1 MQEREIL
8 DHAKQAID
16 AIAPDC
22 FDHIWEKSS
31 TVDPTQ
37 YPLPDSPNTIFHKKS
52 QVKRNLI
59 LSISVLA
66 ACLLCVL
73 GLRWREQVTVY
84 TTINLDVNPS
94 ISICLNHSGD
104 ILSVTGLNEDGKKIV
119 AKLSNIKEQKLDQ
132 IITATIKQMVTDG
145 YFTSED
151 ENAVLISVDTSN
163 SEEATA
169 LMDQIS
175 SQISTEMDQQA
186 LSGNI
191 ISQQMDDDADIKK
204 LAKDLHISSGKAT
217 FIQSMTHENKKLSKK
232 DLADMKINEI
242 VATAQTEGMD
252 VTKFQHP
259 IKIKNVPPPKEDKQ
273 THKDTT
279 EAHTSPADEE
289 VIPHKPQENGN
300 QTVAETAITV
310 TDKPSVAVT
319 HKPSDRQQHS
329 LATPFKT
336 TVTSSTAVPKRTAD
350 SRQSDNNMP
359 AHPDQADK
367 HSVLRTTEQPK
378 HDNVQQATEAPNSD
392 ANPRRTAPSHQEEP
406 LNPAPTFEITNPRQ
420 WEQNFSDR
428 HGRHPMASMIPV
440 TQPTVRP
447 HHP

>member
-22 FDHIWEKSS
+22 FEHIWEKSS
-31 TVDPTQ
+31 TVDPMQ
-37 YPLPDSPNTIFHKKS
+37 YPLPDPPNAVFHKKS

-59 LSISVLA
+59 LSISILA
-66 ACLLCVL
+66 ACLLCVF
-73 GLRWREQVTVY
+73 GLRWRGQVTVY

-132 IITATIKQMVTDG
+132 IIAATIKQMVTDG

-151 ENAVLISVDTSN
+151 ENAVLISVDTNN

-191 ISQQMDDDADIKK
+191 ISQQMDDDADVKK

-217 FIQSMTHENKKLSKK
+217 FIQSMTHENQKLSKK
-232 DLADMKINEI
+232 DLADMKISEI
-242 VATAQTEGMD
+242 VATAKTEGMD

-259 IKIKNVPPPKEDKQ
+259 MKIKNVPPPKEDNRP
-273 THKDTT
+273 HKDTT
-279 EAHTSPADEE
+279 EVHASPTEE
-289 VIPHKPQENGN
+289 EAISHKPQENRK
-300 QTVAETAITV
+300 QTVVETS
-310 TDKPSVAVT
+310 DKETPSIAVT
-319 HKPSDRQQHS
+319 HRPSDRQQQS

-336 TVTSSTAVPKRTAD
+336 KNAGATAVPRRTTAP
-350 SRQSDNNMP
+350 RQPDNNIP
-359 AHPDQADK
+359 AHPEQQDTRPI
-367 HSVLRTTEQPK
+367 LRTTAQPK
-378 HDNVQQATEAPNSD
+378 RDNVQQATEAPNSD
-392 ANPRRTAPSHQEEP
+392 SNPRRTAPSHQEEP
-406 LNPAPTFEITNPRQ
+406 LHPVPTFAITNPRH
-420 WEQNFSDR
+420 WDDDFSDR
-428 HGRHPMASMIPV
+428 HGRHSMVSMIPV
-440 TQPTVRP
+440 PQPTFRP
-447 HHP
+447 RHP

>member
-31 TVDPTQ
+31 TVDPAQ
-37 YPLPDSPNTIFHKKS
+37 YPLPDSPNTVFHKKS

-119 AKLSNIKEQKLDQ
+119 AKLGNIKEQKLDQ

-163 SEEATA
+163 SEEATT
-169 LMDQIS
+169 LMDQLS
-175 SQISTEMDQQA
+175 TQISTEMDQQA

-191 ISQQMDDDADIKK
+191 ISQQMDDDADVKK
-204 LAKDLHISSGKAT
+204 LAEDLHISSGKAT
-217 FIQSMTHENKKLSKK
+217 FIQSMTHENQKLSKK

-242 VATAQTEGMD
+242 VATAETEGMD

-259 IKIKNVPPPKEDKQ
+259 IKIKNVPPPKEDKKPEKN
-273 THKDTT
+273 TI
-279 EAHTSPADEE
+279 EAHSSQTEDEP
-289 VIPHKPQENGN
+289 IPHKPQENGK
-300 QTVAETAITV
+300 QTIMDKSDTETE
-310 TDKPSVAVT
+310 KPSVTVT
-319 HKPSDRQQHS
+319 RRPSDREQQP

-336 TVTSSTAVPKRTAD
+336 KEAGSTAIPRRTAVP
-350 SRQSDNNMP
+350 RQPDNDMP
-359 AHPDQADK
+359 AHPDQPDTRPIW
-367 HSVLRTTEQPK
+367 RTTEQPK
-378 HDNVQQATEAPNSD
+378 HDNMPQATEAPDPD

-406 LNPAPTFEITNPRQ
+406 LHPVPTFEVTNPRQ
-420 WEQNFSDR
+420 WEDDFSDR
-428 HGRHPMASMIPV
+428 HGRHPMASMLPV
-440 TQPTVRP
+440 PQPTFRP
-447 HHP
+447 RHP